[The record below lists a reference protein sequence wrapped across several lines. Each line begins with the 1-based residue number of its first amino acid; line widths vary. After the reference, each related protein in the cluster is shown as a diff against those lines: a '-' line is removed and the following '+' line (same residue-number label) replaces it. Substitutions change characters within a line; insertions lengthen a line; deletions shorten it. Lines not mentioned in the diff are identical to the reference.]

1 MPVKYKIGVFDEE
14 EKLISSMKTLLN
26 KGYTIDDVY
35 TPYPLHEVLHLL
47 KRKSKLPTAA
57 YLYGLS
63 GALAVLAFLYYTSV
77 IDWPI
82 VYGGKPF
89 NSFPSFI
96 IITIVLTIFIVT
108 IMSLATFSARGR
120 LIPGEVNRIYEER
133 ATDDRFAIVVS
144 ATQNNEG
151 LFNDAGKLLS
161 EGGAVEVVEK
171 TYETEDSLK

>member
-1 MPVKYKIGVFDEE
+1 MPVNYKIGVFDEE
-14 EKLISSMKTLLN
+14 EKLISSMKTLLD
-26 KGYTIDDVY
+26 KGYRIDDVY

-47 KRKSKLPTAA
+47 KRKSRMPTAA
-57 YLYGLS
+57 YFYGLT

-77 IDWPI
+77 LDWPI

-108 IMSLATFSARGR
+108 IMSLGTFSARGN
-120 LIPGEVNRIYEER
+120 LIPGVVNRIYDER
-133 ATDDRFAIVVS
+133 ATDDKFILVVS
-144 ATQNNEG
+144 ATQNSED
-151 LFNDAGKLLS
+151 LFKEAGTLMS
-161 EGGAVEVVEK
+161 EGGASEVVDK

>member
-1 MPVKYKIGVFDEE
+1 MPVNYKIGVFDEE
-14 EKLISSMKTLLN
+14 EKLISSMKTLLD
-26 KGYTIDDVY
+26 KGYKIDDVY
-35 TPYPLHEVLHLL
+35 SPYPLHEVLHLL

-57 YLYGLS
+57 YFYGLT

-77 IDWPI
+77 LDWPI

-120 LIPGEVNRIYEER
+120 LIPGEVNRIYDER
-133 ATDDRFAIVVS
+133 ATDDMFIIVVS
-144 ATQNNEG
+144 ATQNSED
-151 LFNDAGKLLS
+151 LFKDAGKLMS
-161 EGGAVEVVEK
+161 DGGAREVVDK
-171 TYETEDSLK
+171 IYETEDSLK